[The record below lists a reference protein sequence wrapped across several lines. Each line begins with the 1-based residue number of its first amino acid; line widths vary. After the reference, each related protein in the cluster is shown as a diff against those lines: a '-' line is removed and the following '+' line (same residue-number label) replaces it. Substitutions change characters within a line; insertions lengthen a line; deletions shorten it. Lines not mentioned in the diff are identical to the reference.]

1 MCSSAP
7 GWLHSKR
14 LNVWRVP
21 RRRRETPWRLS
32 TFHTV
37 ARWRPTSAAQ
47 PHRPP
52 VRAGPGVEDALLLG
66 RAERPGHV
74 RGTGRRGAHHFPL
87 ARSAAGAGFHRSSA
101 VVTVDGEQRIQRAT
115 ARADSPASTRSTIS
129 RLARGP
135 NLHLPSVMC
144 PARQVGVE
152 VAGNSQPPPEAGHIP
167 SQPANPSIRSAGSTA
182 SRAWARGARRCAAGG
197 RPASRVCGAR
207 VPPPGTADGA
217 GRSAVELE
225 SPRRNGPDPGRRL
238 PDRRAAPA
246 GRRVDRSCNPVGV
259 AAARAQQRVP
269 HPLRCWTSRRLSRAA
284 AREAAASLYVGSVA
298 ASAWSDM
305 ESACA
310 ASQSAQV
317 SGPIFRRVRA
327 VACRNMRMMKRQLPT
342 R

>member
-37 ARWRPTSAAQ
+37 ARWRPTNAARRIGPQ
-47 PHRPP
+47 F
-52 VRAGPGVEDALLLG
+52 VRA
-66 RAERPGHV
+66 RASRMRCSSAPVSAHGHD
-74 RGTGRRGAHHFPL
+74 RGIGRRGTHHAPL
-87 ARSAAGAGFHRSSA
+87 ARSAADARCQRSRA
-101 VVTVDGEQRIQRAT
+101 VVTVLGEQRIEPAT
-115 ARADSPASTRSTIS
+115 RRADSPANTRSTIS

-269 HPLRCWTSRRLSRAA
+269 HPLRCWTARRLSRAA